1 MLSLEENRIT
11 ELYVWV
17 DDSLPKMLPKPGVGR
32 PSLLSDGEILTVLLW
47 NAMVLRQK
55 TLKDIHRT
63 MKVYHHKDFPVF
75 PKYSAFVSH
84 CHKLIPTLHFLLQGL
99 LENTAPLRILD
110 STMLPVCKLVRAHTH
125 KVAAGMADFGKN
137 WQGWHYGFKLHAS
150 ITPRNTLSAIVLTP
164 ASFYDAQAMPKLLNK
179 HARLAV
185 GDTLYGA
192 SVMRKNVWEEYGT
205 IVIAPPHPK
214 QKKKIAASWQLFL
227 LEMRPKIESVFDYLK
242 EHMHLVSSF
251 PRSVSG
257 YILHYL
263 RILLG
268 YQLLALASS

>member
-1 MLSLEENRIT
+1 MLSLEQNHIT

-17 DDSLPKMLPKPGVGR
+17 DDSLPKTLGKPGAGR
-32 PSLLSDGEILTVLLW
+32 PSLLSDSEILTVLLW
-47 NAMVLRQK
+47 NAMLLRQK
-55 TLKDIHRT
+55 NLKDIHRT
-63 MKVYHHKDFPVF
+63 MRLYHFKDFPIF
-75 PKYSAFVSH
+75 PQYSAFVSH
-84 CHKLIPTLHFLLQGL
+84 CHKLIPMLHFLLQSL
-99 LENTAPLRILD
+99 LEDTAPLRILD
-110 STMLPVCKLVRAHTH
+110 STMLPVCKLIRADSH
-125 KVAAGMADFGKN
+125 KVALGVADFGKN
-137 WQGWHYGFKLHAS
+137 WQGWHFGFKLHAS
-150 ITPRNTLSAIVLTP
+150 ITPKNTLSAVVLTP

-192 SVMRKNVWEEYGT
+192 SVMGKKIWEEYGT

-214 QKKKIAASWQLFL
+214 QKKKIATFWQIFL
-227 LEMRPKIESVFDYLK
+227 LEMRPKIESVWDYLK
-242 EHMHLVSSF
+242 EHMHLISSF

-268 YQLLALASS
+268 YQLLALSSL

>member
-17 DDSLPKMLPKPGVGR
+17 DDSLQKTLAKPGVGR
-32 PSLLSDGEILTVLLW
+32 PSLLSDSEMLTVLLW
-47 NAMVLRQK
+47 NVMMLRQK

-63 MKVYHHKDFPVF
+63 MKVYHSKDFPVF
-75 PKYSAFVSH
+75 PCYSAFVEH
-84 CHKLIPTLHFLLQGL
+84 CHKLIPNLYFLLQSL
-99 LENTAPLRILD
+99 LEDTAPLRILD
-110 STMLPVCKLVRAHTH
+110 STMLPVCKLIRSDSHR
-125 KVAAGMADFGKN
+125 VAMGIADFGKN
-137 WQGWHYGFKLHAS
+137 WQGWHFGFKLHAS
-150 ITPRNTLSAIVLTP
+150 ITPKNTLCAVVLTP
-164 ASFYDAQAMPKLLNK
+164 ASFYDAQAMSKLLNE

-192 SVMRKNVWEEYGT
+192 SVMRKKIWEEYGT

-214 QKKKIAASWQLFL
+214 QKKKIAAFWQLFL
-227 LEMRPKIESVFDYLK
+227 LEMRPKIESVWDYLK

-251 PRSVSG
+251 PRSISG